1 MIVALVSIVSTNDC
15 MSVFTVCTIV
25 VSFGVTSISISIST
39 SSGRIVV
46 YTSAVTSVGDH
57 CTIESASAI
66 DGARELA
73 HSTAGR

>member
-1 MIVALVSIVSTNDC
+1 MIVALVGIFSTTDGIG
-15 MSVFTVCTIV
+15 VFTVCTIV
-25 VSFGVTSISISIST
+25 VSFGVTSISTST